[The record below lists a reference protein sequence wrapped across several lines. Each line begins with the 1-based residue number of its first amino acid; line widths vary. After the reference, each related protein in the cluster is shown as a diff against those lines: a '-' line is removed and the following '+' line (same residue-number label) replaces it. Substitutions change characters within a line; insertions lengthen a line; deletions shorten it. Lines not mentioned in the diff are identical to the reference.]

1 MNQQAIVEKGRVRN
15 ATAQEVDNY
24 LHKGFLNRVG
34 QIGPYAAMGLMGYGA
49 LTGGTGSLAALG
61 SGGTAASG
69 LDADIAST
77 LAVPG
82 TQGAGMKFGLGSLAK
97 FFNSPGGTAAVNAG
111 TNLAGGAMQA
121 HAQGQAANTQAR
133 YAEQALAFAKQQ
145 YADAI
150 KNFAPYMQ
158 ASQGATAK
166 LTDFLNQSRPP
177 SMGAPT
183 SGTPGMNL
191 GAMAPGG
198 GQLVTLKAPTG
209 QIKQVPA
216 EQAQHYLDLGAQP
229 VQG

>member
-1 MNQQAIVEKGRVRN
+1 MN
-15 ATAQEVDNY
+15 
-24 LHKGFLNRVG
+24 
-34 QIGPYAAMGLMGYGA
+34 
-49 LTGGTGSLAALG
+49 
-61 SGGTAASG
+61 
-69 LDADIAST
+69 
-77 LAVPG
+77 
-82 TQGAGMKFGLGSLAK
+82 FGLGSLAK

-121 HAQGQAANTQAR
+121 HAQGKASNVQAQ
-133 YAEQALAFAKQQ
+133 YAQQALDFAKQQ

-166 LTDFLNQSRPP
+166 LTDFLNQSRPS

-183 SGTPGMNL
+183 SGTPGMSL

-198 GQLVTLKAPTG
+198 GGQMVTLKAPTG
-209 QIKQVPA
+209 QVKQVPA
-216 EQAQHYLDLGAQP
+216 AQAQHYIDLGAQP